1 MKIAYCISAYTDS
14 LQLARLVRSL
24 HPDAHYFIHID
35 KNADIEQFVDVLGG
49 G

>member
-1 MKIAYCISAYTDS
+1 MKVAYCISAYTDPQ
-14 LQLARLVRSL
+14 QLARLVRSL

-35 KNADIEQFVDVLGG
+35 KNTNIKQFENILGG